1 MQNQPMSAVE
11 NISLQNKNTFSQE
24 ELLMIKDIFLHRHRF
39 WLYKDE
45 VIYRYYTRTVFLN
58 LRRKTVRLNQMKE
71 EVELKKLPLTKSI
84 ITKLNEDIKVVIT
97 EKKHNKKLQGNN
109 DGQSL

>member
-1 MQNQPMSAVE
+1 MSTVE

-45 VIYRYYTRTVFLN
+45 VIYRYYTGTVFLN
-58 LRRKTVRLNQMKE
+58 LRRKTVRLNQMEKE
-71 EVELKKLPLTKSI
+71 IELKKLPLTKSI
-84 ITKLNEDIKVVIT
+84 ITKLNEDIKAIIA
-97 EKKHNKKLQGNN
+97 EKKHNKKLQGNS
-109 DGQSL
+109 DGRSL